1 MWNSTKR
8 DASLN
13 EKRKKRQCKVESIQL
28 YYQLHTSAQP
38 AAQILFTALSFEFC
52 TPVTS
57 WSCPKGEEKICYK
70 CRVFSAQPFI
80 WRNIMRSTRCSR
92 WNVLADKQNRKV
104 ICNSAASAQMPS
116 VALST
121 MVRGRLLMLMRRFAT
136 GADLFNLITLPWIQK
151 SACTVS
157 LVAWHVFR
165 RTTLPWPKAKAVAK
179 ARPKPKATVQARAAR
194 RRRQ

>member
-1 MWNSTKR
+1 MQGR
-8 DASLN
+8 EHPAL
-13 EKRKKRQCKVESIQL
+13 L
-28 YYQLHTSAQP
+28 QLHTSAQP

-136 GADLFNLITLPWIQK
+136 GADLFNLIQSDNVAMDPEICVHRFTGGLARVPSDDVTMAK
-151 SACTVS
+151 SQGCCQS
-157 LVAWHVFR
+157 
-165 RTTLPWPKAKAVAK
+165 KGEG
-179 ARPKPKATVQARAAR
+179 
-194 RRRQ
+194 